1 METETAVQLNL
12 GFESSRENIG
22 QTKFASNRDDQNS
35 VSFLENRFG
44 SSRNFA
50 RNLLLHPDQLWKVV
64 LALAVLIIVLF
75 ASIAMLMHFAASTK
89 QSSSPSDKSKSPLD
103 NDNPT
108 ALSWKLTGE
117 FLHT

>member
-1 METETAVQLNL
+1 METEAAVQLNL

-75 ASIAMLMHFAASTK
+75 ASTAMLMHFAAAK

-103 NDNPT
+103 NYNST
-108 ALSWKLTGE
+108 ALNWKLTGE